1 MKLLKVS
8 YIKYYFYTII
18 SLIALVYVIKVSKI
32 ILAPLLLA
40 VLISVA
46 LYPILNWIQKR
57 ITSRILSVSLLI
69 FVLSTLLGA
78 ILYLMVLQFA
88 NFYEDYPNIS
98 NKLSH
103 LLKQVE
109 GVIKSELGLSSFNL
123 AEMTQENSAEI
134 LSSGANN
141 SILSILK
148 SFTGLLT
155 YLILIPLYI
164 FLMLYYKP
172 AIKRLVQI
180 SLEKLEIKATTVIKE
195 TSVLVQNY
203 LKGMFT
209 VMVILGF
216 LNSLGLLLLG
226 VPYAFILGF
235 MVAIFGIVPYIGTLM
250 GSVLVLIVSF
260 LSQGDYLTLLY
271 IVILFASI
279 QFLEG
284 NLLTPKIVGNK
295 VNVNPF
301 IAIIALLI
309 GDQIWGV
316 VGMIIA
322 LPSASIIM
330 LIIKQ
335 LKSNAFYAEGEKVIK
350 EG

>member
-235 MVAIFGIVPYIGTLM
+235 MVAVFGIVPYIGTLM

>member
-109 GVIKSELGLSSFNL
+109 GFIKSELGLSSFNL
-123 AEMTQENSAEI
+123 VEITQENSAEI

-235 MVAIFGIVPYIGTLM
+235 MVAVFGIVPYIGTLM

-271 IVILFASI
+271 IVTLFASI

>member
-98 NKLSH
+98 NKLSY

-123 AEMTQENSAEI
+123 VEMTQENSAEI

-195 TSVLVQNY
+195 TSILVQNY

-271 IVILFASI
+271 IVTLFASI